1 MTFPSTTT
9 VIMEHLN
16 QLFSRLT
23 NLTDDMNWNPSKEKE
38 SLAEAIA
45 FAESIVRQEVVV
57 PLLFLLQRVQLD
69 PETRQP
75 LSSNTPETLKVG
87 KRAFL
92 FLSKLYQVAEA
103 RLGQAGW
110 YPTTKAATGAGCII
124 YRHCETREESE
135 EPILPGISWE
145 GSLMQSLPTLISPG
159 VIGQHD
165 MRRVCWL
172 AHVVNWQPAE
182 EEVGTDG
189 ETGEEGEKGEKGEK
203 GEIGEAGEA
212 EETEETGATGETEEA
227 DNVLLSSLSAACRDR
242 SVSVFDVLTVE
253 ASNAVGGTRMVS
265 LRQMTIGPWRGLHQF
280 IETEVDVSKEIGESL
295 EAWYTV
301 SLLGATLMS
310 MEAESSSS
318 SSVPSP
324 TPRVLV
330 LGLGGGSIPS
340 FLARHAPMANVEVVE
355 LSRSVAV
362 AAQQMF
368 GVECDILPKKTKKE
382 TNKRRRW
389 TATADGEAVPLKK
402 SKALPSAR
410 SRRQRQRQQQS
421 GTQLPQ
427 QARPWTRKRRTEE
440 KTKESKENN
449 PRRKTPVHIADAG
462 DFVMN
467 AAEAGQTFDA
477 VIVDVYTSER
487 FPPSLLSKKFFES
500 LRCLAGKHGVVALNA
515 GCSDDPQHATVLALM
530 EGAFS
535 GGGATAA
542 SSLLVVTEIAELN
555 ETKGET
561 RSYESAVLIGK
572 MGTGNMADS
581 SLLRAE
587 RWKELEE
594 REGGDKRSAVDL
606 SALPFRLAEVHVLQ
620 QDQAFFHQHLEWRQL
635 LWQDNEKSSKVR
647 RKRTKEVKMVAK
659 DDVAWSLFGDEE
671 EESSSSDESEESD

>member
-1 MTFPSTTT
+1 
-9 VIMEHLN
+9 MEHLN
-16 QLFSRLT
+16 QLLTRLT

-38 SLAEAIA
+38 SLANITPAIA
-45 FAESIVRQEVVV
+45 FAESIVRREVVV

-124 YRHCETREESE
+124 YRHCETGEESE

-172 AHVVNWQPAE
+172 AHVVNFQPAE
-182 EEVGTDG
+182 EEVGEDGEPGEPREPG
-189 ETGEEGEKGEKGEK
+189 ETGATGE
-203 GEIGEAGEA
+203 
-212 EETEETGATGETEEA
+212 TGETEEA

-280 IETEVDVSKEIGESL
+280 IETEVDVSKQIGESL

-318 SSVPSP
+318 SSIPSP

-389 TATADGEAVPLKK
+389 TATAE
-402 SKALPSAR
+402 ALPSAR

-487 FPPSLLSKKFFES
+487 FPSSLLSKKFFES

-535 GGGATAA
+535 GGGAAAA

-594 REGGDKRSAVDL
+594 REGGDQRSAVDL
-606 SALPFRLAEVHVLQ
+606 SALPFRLAEVQVLQ
-620 QDQAFFHQHLEWRQL
+620 QDQAFHQHCNFSGNGNNLEWRQL

-671 EESSSSDESEESD
+671 EESSSSESEESD

>member
-1 MTFPSTTT
+1 
-9 VIMEHLN
+9 MEHLN
-16 QLFSRLT
+16 QLLTRLT

-38 SLAEAIA
+38 SLANITPAIA
-45 FAESIVRQEVVV
+45 FAESIVRREVVV

-124 YRHCETREESE
+124 YRHCETGEESE

-182 EEVGTDG
+182 EEVGEDG
-189 ETGEEGEKGEKGEK
+189 EPGEPREPG
-203 GEIGEAGEA
+203 
-212 EETEETGATGETEEA
+212 ETGATGETEEA

-280 IETEVDVSKEIGESL
+280 IETEVDVSKQIGESL

-389 TATADGEAVPLKK
+389 TATAE
-402 SKALPSAR
+402 ALPSAR

-535 GGGATAA
+535 GGGAAAA

-620 QDQAFFHQHLEWRQL
+620 QDQEAFHQHCNFSGNGNNLEWRQL

-659 DDVAWSLFGDEE
+659 DDVAWSLFGDDEE
-671 EESSSSDESEESD
+671 EESSSISESEESD

>member
-1 MTFPSTTT
+1 
-9 VIMEHLN
+9 MEHLN
-16 QLFSRLT
+16 QLLSRLT

-38 SLAEAIA
+38 SLAAIAPAIA
-45 FAESIVRQEVVV
+45 FAESIVRREVVV

-124 YRHCETREESE
+124 YRHCETGEESE

-172 AHVVNWQPAE
+172 AHVVNFQPAE
-182 EEVGTDG
+182 EEVGEDG
-189 ETGEEGEKGEKGEK
+189 ETGET
-203 GEIGEAGEA
+203 GEIGETGETG
-212 EETEETGATGETEEA
+212 ETEETEEA

-280 IETEVDVSKEIGESL
+280 IETEVDVSKQIGESL

-368 GVECDILPKKTKKE
+368 GVECDILPKKTEKE

-389 TATADGEAVPLKK
+389 TATAE
-402 SKALPSAR
+402 ALPSAR

-487 FPPSLLSKKFFES
+487 FPSSLLSKKFFES

-535 GGGATAA
+535 GGGAAAA

-620 QDQAFFHQHLEWRQL
+620 QDQAFHQHCNFSGNGNNLEWRQL

-659 DDVAWSLFGDEE
+659 DDVAWSLFGDDEE
-671 EESSSSDESEESD
+671 EESSSISESEESD

>member
-1 MTFPSTTT
+1 
-9 VIMEHLN
+9 
-16 QLFSRLT
+16 
-23 NLTDDMNWNPSKEKE
+23 
-38 SLAEAIA
+38 
-45 FAESIVRQEVVV
+45 
-57 PLLFLLQRVQLD
+57 
-69 PETRQP
+69 
-75 LSSNTPETLKVG
+75 
-87 KRAFL
+87 
-92 FLSKLYQVAEA
+92 
-103 RLGQAGW
+103 
-110 YPTTKAATGAGCII
+110 
-124 YRHCETREESE
+124 
-135 EPILPGISWE
+135 
-145 GSLMQSLPTLISPG
+145 
-159 VIGQHD
+159 
-165 MRRVCWL
+165 
-172 AHVVNWQPAE
+172 
-182 EEVGTDG
+182 
-189 ETGEEGEKGEKGEK
+189 
-203 GEIGEAGEA
+203 
-212 EETEETGATGETEEA
+212 
-227 DNVLLSSLSAACRDR
+227 
-242 SVSVFDVLTVE
+242 
-253 ASNAVGGTRMVS
+253 
-265 LRQMTIGPWRGLHQF
+265 
-280 IETEVDVSKEIGESL
+280 
-295 EAWYTV
+295 
-301 SLLGATLMS
+301 
-310 MEAESSSS
+310 
-318 SSVPSP
+318 
-324 TPRVLV
+324 
-330 LGLGGGSIPS
+330 
-340 FLARHAPMANVEVVE
+340 MANVEVVE

-368 GVECDILPKKTKKE
+368 GVECDILPKKTEKE

-389 TATADGEAVPLKK
+389 TATAE
-402 SKALPSAR
+402 ALPSAR

-487 FPPSLLSKKFFES
+487 FPSSLLSKKFFES

-535 GGGATAA
+535 GGGAAAA

-594 REGGDKRSAVDL
+594 REGGDQRSAVDL
-606 SALPFRLAEVHVLQ
+606 SALPFRLAEVQVLQ
-620 QDQAFFHQHLEWRQL
+620 QDQEAFHQHCNFSGNGNNLEWRQL

-647 RKRTKEVKMVAK
+647 RKRTKDVKMVAK
-659 DDVAWSLFGDEE
+659 DDIAWSLFGDEE
-671 EESSSSDESEESD
+671 DEGSSSTCNSNSESEESD